1 MIHSSRQIKNRADAY
16 GGYGTESERLV
27 ETAPSARIVSDNP
40 AAPIGNESIV
50 LKDAAREQQ
59 RQVDTSMYS
68 TRETLGESVAQ
79 QPRASELP
87 PRPAREKKS
96 RTSEDL
102 MPTIKTLKYNDEN
115 QAAEETTLAKRK
127 SGAIDPKNKV
137 MLTIYVTIALVLAI
151 AVIVTGVYI
160 SGAQAEAAAVTGALS
175 QKQAIIF
182 EQETT
187 LAELLDEDN
196 ILEQA
201 TANGMVKPDGTDY
214 VVDRVDKVD
223 VPETPPLTNGFDKF
237 CDGFGQFLM

>member
-1 MIHSSRQIKNRADAY
+1 
-16 GGYGTESERLV
+16 
-27 ETAPSARIVSDNP
+27 
-40 AAPIGNESIV
+40 
-50 LKDAAREQQ
+50 
-59 RQVDTSMYS
+59 MYS

-79 QPRASELP
+79 QPRTSELP
-87 PRPAREKKS
+87 PRPEREKKS

-102 MPTIKTLKYNDEN
+102 
-115 QAAEETTLAKRK
+115 
-127 SGAIDPKNKV
+127 